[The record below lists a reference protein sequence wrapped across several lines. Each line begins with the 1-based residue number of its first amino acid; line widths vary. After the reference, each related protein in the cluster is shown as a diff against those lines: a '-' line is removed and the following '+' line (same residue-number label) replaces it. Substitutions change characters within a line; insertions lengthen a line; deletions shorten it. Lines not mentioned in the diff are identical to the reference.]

1 MRHREAS
8 GLPKEEEIMRHRE
21 ASGLLRKRMRDN
33 EAHSASLGM
42 VDPTTPWV
50 YASQYTLVGEPP
62 CLPGYT
68 AT

>member
-1 MRHREAS
+1 
-8 GLPKEEEIMRHRE
+8 
-21 ASGLLRKRMRDN
+21 MRDN